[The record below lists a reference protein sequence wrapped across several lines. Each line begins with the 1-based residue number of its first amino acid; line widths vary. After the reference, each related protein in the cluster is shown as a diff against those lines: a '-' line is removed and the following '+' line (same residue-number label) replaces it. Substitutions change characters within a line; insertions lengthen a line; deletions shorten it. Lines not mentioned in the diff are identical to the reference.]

1 MKRQGETKA
10 APRAADVDAGSC
22 LLCGGVCEVEVV
34 CFCASMSLIVC
45 VGVWTHVLARF
56 CVCARVCVCVCVC
69 VCSLVCM
76 CAHAS
81 VLYICLCA
89 CVSVLWPCGYEVPSW
104 EEEWVHSSWLSG
116 AGGHTGTQRGDER
129 LLCRC
134 HPLGFSG
141 LASKC
146 HVWQLARCCS
156 PTSCWQRRLLK
167 DARVGCKHRERPN
180 GSNIKESC
188 WLLSVIEH

>member
-1 MKRQGETKA
+1 MTASPWWWNDRGETKA

-22 LLCGGVCEVEVV
+22 LLCGGVCEVEVE
-34 CFCASMSLIVC
+34 CFCVSMNVC
-45 VGVWTHVLARF
+45 VGVWTRACKV
-56 CVCARVCVCVCVC
+56 VCVC
-69 VCSLVCM
+69 
-76 CAHAS
+76 
-81 VLYICLCA
+81 VLYICLWA
-89 CVSVLWPCGYEVPSW
+89 CVLALWPSGYEEPSW

-129 LLCRC
+129 PLCRC

-156 PTSCWQRRLLK
+156 PTSCWQKRLLK
-167 DARVGCKHRERPN
+167 DARVGCKHREHPN

>member
-1 MKRQGETKA
+1 MKRHGETKA
-10 APRAADVDAGSC
+10 TPRAADVDAGSC
-22 LLCGGVCEVEVV
+22 LLCGGVCEVEVA
-34 CFCASMSLIVC
+34 CFCVSLWVCVWLC
-45 VGVWTHVLARF
+45 VGVWTCTYTTVR
-56 CVCARVCVCVCVC
+56 VCAR
-69 VCSLVCM
+69 
-76 CAHAS
+76 A
-81 VLYICLCA
+81 LYFCLCE
-89 CVSVLWPCGYEVPSW
+89 CVSKLWPCGYEEPSW
-104 EEEWVHSSWLSG
+104 EKEWAHSSWLSG
-116 AGGHTGTQRGDER
+116 AGGHTGTRCGDER

>member
-1 MKRQGETKA
+1 MKQQGETKA

-22 LLCGGVCEVEVV
+22 LLCGGVCEVERW
-34 CFCASMSLIVC
+34 CAFVWVWVWLC
-45 VGVWTHVLARF
+45 VGVWTHVLARL
-56 CVCARVCVCVCVC
+56 CVCVCFC
-69 VCSLVCM
+69 T
-76 CAHAS
+76 
-81 VLYICLCA
+81 LYNCLCA
-89 CVSVLWPCGYEVPSW
+89 CASVLWPCGYEEPSW